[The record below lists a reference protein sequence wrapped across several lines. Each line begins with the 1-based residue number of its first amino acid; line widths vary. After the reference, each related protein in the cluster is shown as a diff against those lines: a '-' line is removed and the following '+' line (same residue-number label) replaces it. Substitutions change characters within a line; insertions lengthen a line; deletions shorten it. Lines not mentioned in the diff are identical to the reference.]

1 MHPERRRQPP
11 VRQQHGWCGDAAT
24 QENPTPLYLGA
35 ADTHRESYRGTL
47 DGPTHFSLGDLSCG
61 SDSYCSTWQMDISPV
76 TDVLWK
82 RFYQQQFGED
92 NTNLVVKKMKQ
103 SGARY
108 KWKDLFK
115 VK

>member
-1 MHPERRRQPP
+1 
-11 VRQQHGWCGDAAT
+11 
-24 QENPTPLYLGA
+24 
-35 ADTHRESYRGTL
+35 
-47 DGPTHFSLGDLSCG
+47 
-61 SDSYCSTWQMDISPV
+61 MDISPV

-92 NTNLVVKKMKQ
+92 NMNLVVKKMKQ

-115 VK
+115 VKLLSTFSCYCDLFHLNHITLHSSTIGSYTFAGKNRKAERS